1 METYNI
7 LFTLNSSIFK
17 RLSSKENIDIKKIFE
32 ECVKNFN
39 GNVISFFLMIGG
51 EYNCT
56 TIIEVKDKIKLAS
69 LILELKKINYL
80 DNYKV
85 NNLFSNSE
93 FKKFIKDI
101 KG

>member
-7 LFTLNSSIFK
+7 LFTLNSTIFK

-39 GNVISFFLMIGG
+39 GKVISFYLMLGG
-51 EYNCT
+51 EYNCAN
-56 TIIEVKDKIKLAS
+56 IIEVKDKIKLAS
-69 LILELKKINYL
+69 LILELRKINYL

-85 NNLFSNSE
+85 YNIFSDSE
-93 FKKFIKDI
+93 FKKLFRNI

>member
-1 METYNI
+1 M
-7 LFTLNSSIFK
+7 
-17 RLSSKENIDIKKIFE
+17 
-32 ECVKNFN
+32 V
-39 GNVISFFLMIGG
+39 GG

-85 NNLFSNSE
+85 YSIFSDIELN
-93 FKKFIKDI
+93 KFYKAI

>member
-7 LFTLNSSIFK
+7 LLSLDSTIFK
-17 RLSSKENIDIKKIFE
+17 NFSSSEKPDIRKIFE
-32 ECVKNFN
+32 DSVKKFN
-39 GNVISFFLMIGG
+39 GVVISFYLMVGG

-85 NNLFSNSE
+85 YSIFSDIELN
-93 FKKFIKDI
+93 KFYKAI

>member
-51 EYNCT
+51 EHNCA

-69 LILELKKINYL
+69 LILELRKINYL

-85 NNLFSNSE
+85 YNLFSNSE